1 MTPRTAIALIF
12 IAACA
17 LSTGATAQN
26 VYKCGST
33 YSQTPCTDAQG
44 LQIDDKRTEAQ
55 KQAADRA
62 TVRDATAA
70 RALEVERVQKERAAQ
85 EAANATAK
93 ADAARSKAQAQA
105 QTKAQAKSAA
115 QSRKKK
121 QANFTAQSTDKPAPK
136 AHKKTKKSSAS

>member
-1 MTPRTAIALIF
+1 MTPRTPIALIF

-44 LQIDDKRTEAQ
+44 LQIDDKRTAVQ
-55 KQAADRA
+55 KQEADRA

-136 AHKKTKKSSAS
+136 AHKNTKKSSTS